1 MVITCSRIFNFD
13 AAHRVKDHESKCK
26 HLHGHR
32 FLVEATFAT
41 DLGLDAVGRII
52 DFGVLKET
60 LGKWI
65 DDNLDHSTILF
76 SEDQQLGKSI
86 SEYTGQDIFYLPYN
100 PTAENIAHYLFT
112 EVCPKLF
119 SGNVKCIKIKIHE
132 TPNCYSEISDTS
144 VPS

>member
-1 MVITCSRIFNFD
+1 MTITCSRIFNFD

-32 FLVEATFAT
+32 FVVEATFASDT
-41 DLGLDAVGRII
+41 GLDELGRII

-76 SEDQQLGKSI
+76 IEDKELGDNI
-86 SEYTGQDIFYLPYN
+86 SKHTKQEIFYLPFN
-100 PTAENIAHYLFT
+100 PTAENIASYLFYQI
-112 EVCPKLF
+112 CPKLF
-119 SGNVKCIKIKIHE
+119 TGNIRCTKIKIYE
-132 TPNCYSEISDTS
+132 TPNSFTEIKEDEE
-144 VPS
+144 

>member
-1 MVITCSRIFNFD
+1 MAITCSRIFNFD

-32 FLVEATFAT
+32 FVVEATFASAT
-41 DLGLDAVGRII
+41 GLDELGRVI
-52 DFGVLKET
+52 DFGLLKDT

-76 SEDQQLGKSI
+76 VEDKELGDNI
-86 SEYTGQDIFYLPYN
+86 AAYTKQEIFYLPFN
-100 PTAENIAHYLFT
+100 PTAENIAYYLFN

-119 SGNVKCIKIKIHE
+119 TGNVRCTKIKIYE
-132 TPNCYSEISDTS
+132 TPNSFTQIDEEQI
-144 VPS
+144 